1 MARFHGGLLYENSFN
16 ETLALYIANSGF
28 EKQFI
33 EIAQSHKNRVAEM
46 EKTLGDMKP
55 EWAGD
60 KN

>member
-1 MARFHGGLLYENSFN
+1 LYENSFN